1 MNQQSSSLAAEVMS
15 NFEAAARR
23 VECSTEAYHSDY
35 ARLSNSML
43 SEFIRSPERYRA
55 IVNGEIKRR
64 QTDAMRVGSL
74 LHSAMEGQRLV
85 YTPEEF
91 DDAPP
96 DWQHLRPEDVIEW
109 PESLLSKRGNGW
121 ALLPKNSPKRQAF
134 EEEHAGR
141 VLMKRD
147 EVRGLERYH
156 DWLRSVGQ
164 AVICKLEE
172 YDQVQGMAESLRS
185 HPWIKEQLAA
195 EEQEHEFTIE
205 WTNELGIPCKARIDH
220 LQRIPRVIDW
230 KKTRDARLSTC
241 AATAWKY
248 GYHRQQAF
256 YVDGLAE
263 YLECEPADVQ
273 FAFAFVED
281 EAPYCVSVVEL
292 DPVSMVDVGRQQN
305 LEAMR
310 RLLECRE
317 SGRYRRPGSNEVV
330 TISAPRWAKYE
341 EEYSYGD

>member
-1 MNQQSSSLAAEVMS
+1 MIQP
-15 NFEAAARR
+15 NFEAGVARR
-23 VECSTEAYHSDY
+23 VECSTEEYHADHS
-35 ARLSNSML
+35 RLSNSML
-43 SEFIRSPERYRA
+43 SEFIRSPERYWA

-85 YTPEEF
+85 YVPEEF
-91 DDAPP
+91 ASVPA
-96 DWQHLRPEDVIEW
+96 DWLHLQPEDVVEI
-109 PESLLSKRGNGW
+109 PADCLTSAG
-121 ALLPKNSPKRQAF
+121 AKNTRSAAWKAF
-134 EEEHAGR
+134 AEANAGR

-156 DWLRSVGQ
+156 DWLRGVGQ
-164 AVICKLEE
+164 AVICSLEE
-172 YDQVQGMAESLRS
+172 YDQVQGMAASLRA

-205 WTNELGIPCKARIDH
+205 WTNELGIPCKCRIDH

-230 KKTRDARLSTC
+230 KKTRDARLSVC

-292 DPVSMVDVGRQQN
+292 DPVTMVDAGHQQN

-317 SGRYRRPGSNEVV
+317 SGEYRRPGSSEVV
-330 TISAPRWAKYE
+330 TITAPRWAKYE